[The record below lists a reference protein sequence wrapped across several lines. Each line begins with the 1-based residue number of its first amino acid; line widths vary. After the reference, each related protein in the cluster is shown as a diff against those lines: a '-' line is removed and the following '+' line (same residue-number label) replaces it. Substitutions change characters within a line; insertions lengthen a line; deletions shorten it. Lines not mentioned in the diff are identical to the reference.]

1 MPYSANDLIRHILD
15 ETVFLVAE
23 ASSMSE
29 EQFMVDEKTQRAFAR
44 SFEIIGEASKKV
56 PDDFKSAHTEI
67 NWTAMARMRDK
78 LIHHYFGVDYS
89 LVWNT
94 VQENIPE
101 LERQLKRLIETE

>member
-15 ETVFLVAE
+15 EVAFLTNE
-23 ASSMSE
+23 ASAMSE

-44 SFEIIGEASKKV
+44 SFEIIGEASKKI
-56 PDDFKSAHTEI
+56 PDGFKTEHPEV
-67 NWTAMARMRDK
+67 NWKAMARMRDK

-101 LERQLKRLIETE
+101 LGEQLKKLLA